1 MVNMKREINQ
11 KYLKYSR
18 YVSPCLIMGI
28 FVLIVFISCPNASAN
43 TPGSEK
49 PAIITFELT
58 DFGENEIIRATIMKK
73 GEYGRDGQVR
83 QYQNTDFIR
92 ELNEIRYNPC
102 NDNSCYVSSTP
113 TAGGTYGRDE
123 LILEVTMQN
132 PEVDVAS
139 CYSNPV
145 CERIKGGVITKSGMI
160 DGIFHTDRRYVI
172 SIGSL
177 RDGFGERFEV
187 YEKQA
192 VI

>member
-1 MVNMKREINQ
+1 MKREHNQ
-11 KYLKYSR
+11 KPSKYPR
-18 YVSPCLIMGI
+18 FLSPYLIMAL
-28 FVLIVFISCPNASAN
+28 FNLIVFMSCQGVAAENYG
-43 TPGSEK
+43 TEK
-49 PAIITFELT
+49 PALITFELT
-58 DFGENEIIRATIMKK
+58 DLGENEIIRATIMKK

-132 PEVDVAS
+132 PEVDVTS

-160 DGIFHTDRRYVI
+160 DGIFYTDRRYVI

-187 YEKQA
+187 YEKQT